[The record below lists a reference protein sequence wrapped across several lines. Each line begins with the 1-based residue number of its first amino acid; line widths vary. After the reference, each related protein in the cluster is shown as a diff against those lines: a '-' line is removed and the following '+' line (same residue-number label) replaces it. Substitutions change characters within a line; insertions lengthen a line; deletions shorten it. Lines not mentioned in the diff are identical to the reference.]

1 MSKAPVFDRI
11 YEDYLA
17 QVFNIDLRSRAKKL
31 GVQIVEDEVLI
42 PLFGRPY
49 TVSPKGIADPSG
61 RRPSHSISVVL
72 CQYLL
77 LCPQFPPREGG
88 WVSFKD
94 FKGAAPFAGAFAN
107 NVERAIAKN
116 FMRRLEELRFAS
128 QKLLGRPPETDFPY
142 QLSVRFDALPKVPV
156 LMLFN
161 DEDDEFSA
169 RCLVL
174 FERRAER
181 YLDMECLAIVGWLL
195 SDYLHRVA
203 REKEKALIRGGLESG
218 DR

>member
-1 MSKAPVFDRI
+1 
-11 YEDYLA
+11 
-17 QVFNIDLRSRAKKL
+17 
-31 GVQIVEDEVLI
+31 
-42 PLFGRPY
+42 
-49 TVSPKGIADPSG
+49 
-61 RRPSHSISVVL
+61 
-72 CQYLL
+72 
-77 LCPQFPPREGG
+77 
-88 WVSFKD
+88 
-94 FKGAAPFAGAFAN
+94 
-107 NVERAIAKN
+107 
-116 FMRRLEELRFAS
+116 
-128 QKLLGRPPETDFPY
+128 
-142 QLSVRFDALPKVPV
+142 
-156 LMLFN
+156 MLFN